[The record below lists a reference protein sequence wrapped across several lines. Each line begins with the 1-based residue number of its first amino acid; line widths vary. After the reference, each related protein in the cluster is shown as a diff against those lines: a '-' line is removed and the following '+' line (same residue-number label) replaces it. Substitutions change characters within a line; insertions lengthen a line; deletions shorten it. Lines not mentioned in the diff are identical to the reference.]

1 MHVGEAIRYSV
12 PLAAA
17 ALVVLAGCGST
28 ARPPAPPSPVHY
40 TYPPVASVSAVPA
53 TTVLPGA
60 AVSPLQSWWDNGGS
74 TDWTTVEGDLS
85 QIQTDSSNGDL
96 ASVEADGGQLRT
108 DALAAVKDHA
118 PYSADK
124 HAYDFGA
131 MAGMAFAGLELQ
143 FGNLAKATA
152 LMKTANADI
161 TKFQA
166 EAKAEGLV
174 VS

>member
-1 MHVGEAIRYSV
+1 MRYPV

-40 TYPPVASVSAVPA
+40 TYPPVASASVAPA
-53 TTVLPGA
+53 TTVLPSE
-60 AVSPLQSWWDNGGS
+60 SPLQAWWDNGGS

-108 DALAAVKDHA
+108 DVLAAVKDHA